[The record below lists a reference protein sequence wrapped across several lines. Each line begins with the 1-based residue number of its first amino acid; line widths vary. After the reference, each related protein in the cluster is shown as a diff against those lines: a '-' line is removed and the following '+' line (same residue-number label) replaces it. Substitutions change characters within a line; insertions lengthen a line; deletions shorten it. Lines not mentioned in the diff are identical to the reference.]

1 MEERGVFG
9 MERAEGPCADA
20 RTHAESSCSEAARL
34 KAVAQ
39 EAAVALQATMR
50 NLSQAALE
58 LEDAHSAVDGHQVT
72 DAKVAAREAYRRQLE
87 AAGTVMERQR
97 AVTTWWREI
106 NRINGRSRRAYQTL
120 ERAHANSVD
129 AQQGMGQAERLADS
143 RRIRA
148 EAAAQ
153 ACIDARG
160 RLAVCEEE
168 TGATVSAGAL
178 DALLAI
184 DALGSEDGLDSND
197 GLGDDHA
204 APARVPVSAERT
216 ATTGTSRR
224 SSPRMLVD
232 ILGRAVAGQGRS
244 SDAADATPPAFE
256 PLVAERFFQADRAVL
271 RWLAREL
278 SELTGRPPSHFL
290 LLLQEL
296 VEAVQVAAAERRYLV
311 FDTEDPLWGQF
322 SQAECRT
329 ISGALSDLGF
339 RYDPRDGWYGGRV
352 PNGNDLSI
360 AIAYAGFDAR
370 RVRGLPSTSAGFRA
384 LATSISVAPLEL
396 IRDFAP
402 ELTIRQLVEILGARA
417 DALDD
422 LWDDWGRLRPMLLTE
437 ATAVTQP

>member
-1 MEERGVFG
+1 MEERSVLGV
-9 MERAEGPCADA
+9 ERAEGPCADA
-20 RTHAESSCSEAARL
+20 RTHAESACSEAARL
-34 KAVAQ
+34 KVVAQ
-39 EAAVALQATMR
+39 EAAVALQAMMR

-58 LEDAHSAVDGHQVT
+58 LEDAHSAVDAHQVA
-72 DAKVAAREAYRRQLE
+72 DAKVAAREAYRRQLG
-87 AAGTVMERQR
+87 AATTVMERQR

-106 NRINGRSRRAYQTL
+106 NRINGRSRRAYQVL
-120 ERAHANSVD
+120 ERAHANSID
-129 AQQGMGQAERLADS
+129 AQQAMGQAERLADS

-153 ACIDARG
+153 ACIDTRG
-160 RLAVCEEE
+160 RLAVCEEQ

-184 DALGSEDGLDSND
+184 DALGPDD
-197 GLGDDHA
+197 GLGDELA
-204 APARVPVSAERT
+204 ASAGVAASGERPPT
-216 ATTGTSRR
+216 NGAT
-224 SSPRMLVD
+224 LVD
-232 ILGRAVAGQGRS
+232 ILGRAVADRERW
-244 SDAADATPPAFE
+244 SDAADPTPRSFE
-256 PLVAERFFQADRAVL
+256 PLVAERFFQGDRVVL

-296 VEAVQVAAAERRYLV
+296 VEAVQVAAAERRFLV
-311 FDTEDPLWGQF
+311 FDSENPLWGQF

-329 ISGALSDLGF
+329 ISSALSDLGF

-352 PNGNDLSI
+352 PNGNDLAI

-370 RVRGLPSTSAGFRA
+370 RVRGLPNTSAGFRD

-396 IRDFAP
+396 IREFAP
-402 ELTIRQLVEILGARA
+402 DLTIRQLVEILGARA

-422 LWDDWGRLRPMLLTE
+422 LWDDWGRLRPLLLTE
-437 ATAVTQP
+437 ATAVTQT

>member
-39 EAAVALQATMR
+39 EAAVALQTMMR

-58 LEDAHSAVDGHQVT
+58 LEDAHSAVDAHQVT
-72 DAKVAAREAYRRQLE
+72 EAKVAAREAYRSQLE
-87 AAGTVMERQR
+87 TASNVMERQR

-106 NRINGRSRRAYQTL
+106 SRINGRSRRAYQTL
-120 ERAHANSVD
+120 ERAHANSVE
-129 AQQGMGQAERLADS
+129 AQQVMGQAERLADS

-168 TGATVSAGAL
+168 TGATISAGAL
-178 DALLAI
+178 DALLAV
-184 DALGSEDGLDSND
+184 DALGLDN
-197 GLGDDHA
+197 GLGDEQAD
-204 APARVPVSAERT
+204 PAKVSAAAEHPPT
-216 ATTGTSRR
+216 NGGSRR
-224 SSPRMLVD
+224 WSPRVLVD
-232 ILGRAVAGQGRS
+232 ILGRTTTGQERS
-244 SDAADATPPAFE
+244 SDAADGAPPAFE
-256 PLVAERFFQADRAVL
+256 PLVAERFFQGDRTVL

-296 VEAVQVAAAERRYLV
+296 VEAVQVAAAERRFLV
-311 FDTEDPLWGQF
+311 FDTQDPLWGQF

-352 PNGNDLSI
+352 PNGNDLAI

-370 RVRGLPSTSAGFRA
+370 RVRGLPSTSAGFRE

-396 IRDFAP
+396 IREFAP

-422 LWDDWGRLRPMLLTE
+422 LWDDWGRLRPMLMTE

>member
-232 ILGRAVAGQGRS
+232 ILGRAAAGQEQPEP
-244 SDAADATPPAFE
+244 AAPQPVFE
-256 PLVAERFFQADRAVL
+256 PLVAELFFQGDRAVL

-278 SELTGRPPSHFL
+278 SELTGHPPSHFL

-296 VEAVQVAAAERRYLV
+296 VEAVQVAAADRRFLV
-311 FDTEDPLWGQF
+311 FDAEDPLWGQF
-322 SQAECRT
+322 SQSECRT
-329 ISGALSDLGF
+329 ITGALSDLGF

-352 PNGNDLSI
+352 PNANDLAV

-370 RVRGLPSTSAGFRA
+370 RVRGLPTSSEGFRN
-384 LATSISVAPLEL
+384 LAGSISVAPLEL
-396 IRDFAP
+396 IRESAP
-402 ELTIRQLVEILGARA
+402 ELTIRQLVEILGSRA

-437 ATAVTQP
+437 ATAVTHP